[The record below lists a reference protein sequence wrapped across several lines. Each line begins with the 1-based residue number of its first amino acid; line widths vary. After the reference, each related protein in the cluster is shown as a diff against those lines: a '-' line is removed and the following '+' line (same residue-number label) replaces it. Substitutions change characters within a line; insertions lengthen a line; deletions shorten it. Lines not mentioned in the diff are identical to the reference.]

1 MAYLFEMKSRSSS
14 NGEPVLP
21 KILKKTMQKDYKMK
35 EMEDIRFFLLP
46 LLEHVFDDTCVCAII
61 HSLQLLLA
69 ELVKVHLELVKAL
82 LEHVK
87 IFNAALSFNKF

>member
-1 MAYLFEMKSRSSS
+1 
-14 NGEPVLP
+14 
-21 KILKKTMQKDYKMK
+21 MQKDYKMK

-46 LLEHVFDDTCVCAII
+46 LLEHVFDDTCVI
-61 HSLQLLLA
+61 HALQLLLA

-82 LEHVK
+82 LEQVR